1 MVTGLQ
7 QQLNEAKQIY
17 DKLVSDYENCL
28 RERDDVTSKLCTVSV
43 ANEQLTITN
52 QKLLIQISDTDAELV
67 KVKSDW
73 MESCRKLNSAERD
86 IKTLRNNCTEL
97 DKRLV
102 TMESSTVVK
111 LNKKIEE
118 SIKQIEELSNQL
130 HQSNC
135 YNEALQADK
144 QAIER

>member
-1 MVTGLQ
+1 MITGLQ
-7 QQLNEAKQIY
+7 QQLNEAKQIH

-73 MESCRKLNSAERD
+73 MESCRKLNSAEHE
-86 IKTLRNNCTEL
+86 IKTIRNNCAEL

-102 TMESSTVVK
+102 TMETSTVVQ
-111 LNKKIEE
+111 LN
-118 SIKQIEELSNQL
+118 KQIEELTDRL

-144 QAIER
+144 QALER

>member
-7 QQLNEAKQIY
+7 QQLNEAKQIH
-17 DKLVSDYENCL
+17 DKLVSDYASCQ

-52 QKLLIQISDTDAELV
+52 QKLMMQISDTDAELV

-73 MESCRKLNSAERD
+73 AESCRKLKLAEHEM
-86 IKTLRNNCTEL
+86 KTLSSDCTEL

-102 TMESSTVVK
+102 TMEMTTVVQLNEQVEK
-111 LNKKIEE
+111 LTE
-118 SIKQIEELSNQL
+118 QL
-130 HQSNC
+130 HHSSC
-135 YNEALQADK
+135 HNEALQVDN
-144 QAIER
+144 QALGR

>member
-17 DKLVSDYENCL
+17 DKLASDYENCQ

-67 KVKSDW
+67 KVKSDS
-73 MESCRKLNSAERD
+73 MESCRKLNLAEHE
-86 IKTLRNNCTEL
+86 IKALSNNCAEL

-102 TMESSTVVK
+102 IMETSTVVE
-111 LNKKIEE
+111 LNE
-118 SIKQIEELSNQL
+118 QIEKLTDQL
-130 HQSNC
+130 HQTNC

-144 QAIER
+144 QALQR

>member
-7 QQLNEAKQIY
+7 QQLNDAKQIH
-17 DKLVSDYENCL
+17 DKLVCDYVNCQ
-28 RERDDVTSKLCTVSV
+28 RERDDVTNKLCTVSV

-73 MESCRKLNSAERD
+73 TESCRKLKLAEHEM
-86 IKTLRNNCTEL
+86 KTLSNDCAEL

-102 TMESSTVVK
+102 TMEMTTVVR
-111 LNKKIEE
+111 LNE
-118 SIKQIEELSNQL
+118 QIEKLTEKL
-130 HQSNC
+130 HNSNC
-135 YNEALQADK
+135 HNETLQVDK
-144 QAIER
+144 QALGR